1 MKTCNVEDKNVEVM
15 AHLNDTRFIE
25 YFERKVRKN
34 IRQYKLFTK
43 EDKIGVAVSGGKDST
58 ACLYVLKKLG
68 YDVEAITIDAHI
80 GCYTEENLKNIKE
93 VCKKYKV
100 KLHVVPFRK
109 EFGSSLCHIQDILK
123 EKGQECSSCM
133 ICGVLKR
140 YLLNKYAKKL
150 KFDYLATGH
159 NLDDEAQA
167 FIMNVFRND
176 AKLARRQGP
185 RSKASKGFVCRV
197 KPLYWISESEV
208 VRYTKI
214 LKFPVNYGICPCS
227 VDAYRR
233 EYLNMLDKFEKKN
246 PSLKYNI
253 LRFHESL
260 TNSPAR
266 DGQVNVCKCGE
277 PCSQNICKACEILK
291 ILKK

>member
-1 MKTCNVEDKNVEVM
+1 MEVVKE
-15 AHLNDTRFIE
+15 LSDTRFLE

-43 EDKIGVAVSGGKDST
+43 ENKIGVAVSGGKDST

-100 KLHVVPFRK
+100 KLHVVPFRD
-109 EFGSSLCHIQDILK
+109 EFGSSLCRIRDILK
-123 EKGQECSSCM
+123 EKGHDHSSCM
-133 ICGVLKR
+133 ICGILKR

-185 RSKASKGFVCRV
+185 KSKASEGFVCRV
-197 KPLYWISESEV
+197 KPLYWISEGEV
-208 VRYTKI
+208 IRYTKI

-233 EYLNMLDKFEKKN
+233 EYLNILNNFEKKN

-260 TNSPAR
+260 TNQPEVE
-266 DGQVNVCKCGE
+266 GKVNVCKCGE
-277 PCSQNICKACEILK
+277 PCSQDECKACEILK